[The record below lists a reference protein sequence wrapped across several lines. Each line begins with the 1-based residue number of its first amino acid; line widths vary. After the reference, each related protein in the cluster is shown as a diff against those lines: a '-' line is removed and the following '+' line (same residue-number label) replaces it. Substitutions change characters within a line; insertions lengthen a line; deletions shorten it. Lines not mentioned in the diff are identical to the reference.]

1 MKFELEQENLFSSK
15 ASSNDVTTAVY
26 EFMYE
31 FSCCS
36 WSPTLLT
43 TKNTTKKSWAE
54 LI

>member
-36 WSPTLLT
+36 
-43 TKNTTKKSWAE
+43 
-54 LI
+54 